1 MSKITV
7 EHGLV
12 LFIVIMFLIP
22 CALIIYASEE
32 AGYHQVSGEPVA
44 EAAQMNNIT
53 VVSSKDSQWN
63 LPGATG
69 GKTYVLS
76 DNNGNT
82 LTLATQAFDS
92 AESRDAAIRSYNS
105 HPVGR
110 GKPVTGLIVV
120 GQHVIYAS
128 PANSPILKEL
138 APALKGKTVV
148 QQQGK

>member
-1 MSKITV
+1 MEYALAIFV
-7 EHGLV
+7 
-12 LFIVIMFLIP
+12 VIMFLIP
-22 CALIIYASEE
+22 CALIIFASEE
-32 AGYHQVSGEPVA
+32 AGYYQVSGEPVA
-44 EAAQMNNIT
+44 EAARMNNIT
-53 VVSSKDSQWN
+53 VVSSKDTQWN

-76 DNNGNT
+76 DHRGNNLT
-82 LTLATQAFDS
+82 LTTQAFDS
-92 AESRDAAIRSYNS
+92 ADSRDAAIRLYNS

-128 PANSPILKEL
+128 PSNSPMLQDL

-148 QQQGK
+148 QPQGQ